1 MNLNQAKMISI
12 IQDSAGK
19 LHPRIKFRTFVLP
32 RHSRIQLRLDRFYPI
47 WNHPAII
54 SLFLGVSL
62 TSLVASV
69 NFDSARYNPTLWV
82 RRASIT
88 AANYGE

>member
-1 MNLNQAKMISI
+1 M
-12 IQDSAGK
+12 QDSAASYM
-19 LHPRIKFRTFVLP
+19 LEINFQNFVLH
-32 RHSRIQLRLDRFYPI
+32 RHSRIQATIGSFCRF

-62 TSLVASV
+62 GTSLVASV
-69 NFDSARYNPTLWV
+69 NFDSARYNPTLRV
-82 RRASIT
+82 RRASII